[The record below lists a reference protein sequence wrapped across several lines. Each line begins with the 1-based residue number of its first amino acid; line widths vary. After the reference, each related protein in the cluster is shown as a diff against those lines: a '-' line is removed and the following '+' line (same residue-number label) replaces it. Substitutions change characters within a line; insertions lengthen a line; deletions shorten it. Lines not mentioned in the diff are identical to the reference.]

1 MNPHLIEWLDL
12 VIRWLHVITG
22 VAWIGASFYFVW
34 LENML
39 ERDKPDLPPGIEGD
53 LWAVHGGGF
62 YYLTKYKVAPD
73 KMPKTLHWFK
83 WEAYFTWIFGFSL
96 LTIVYYFKAD
106 SFMVDKSVADISAMT
121 SIALGVGSIVIGW
134 VVYDVLCR
142 TPLLKRPSLF
152 LVTMY
157 LFMVAAAYGL
167 SEFLSPRAAYI
178 HVGAMLGTMMAG
190 NVFFVIIPGQKKMV
204 SAAEQGREPNAADGR
219 YASLRSRHN
228 NYFTLPVL
236 FIMVSN
242 HFPTTYGN
250 EYGWAI
256 LAGLSAVGIAIRHH
270 FNVRHKTNQ
279 YAWTMAAGAL
289 AILALAFVTSPDFGK
304 NDKRAALEAMAP
316 VPFATVDKIVTER
329 CTVCHSETP
338 SDAVWKTAP
347 LGIKF
352 DTPDEIKKHAER
364 IKVRTYDMET
374 MPLVNQT
381 HMTPEERKTLGA
393 WVVQGAKID

>member
-1 MNPHLIEWLDL
+1 MNPHVIEWLDL

-39 ERDKPDLPPGIEGD
+39 ERDKTDLPPGIEGD

-62 YYLTKYKVAPD
+62 YYLTKYKVAPE

-106 SFMVDKSVADISAMT
+106 SYMIDASVADISPMT

-152 LVTMY
+152 LAVMY
-157 LFMVAAAYGL
+157 LFMVGAAFGL
-167 SEFLSPRAAYI
+167 SQYLSPRAAYI
-178 HVGAMLGTMMAG
+178 HIGAMLGTMMAG

-204 SAAEQGREPNAADGR
+204 SAAEEGREPNAADGR

-242 HFPTTYGN
+242 HFPTTYGH

-256 LAGLSAVGIAIRHH
+256 LAGLSAVGIGIRHH
-270 FNVRHKTNQ
+270 FNVRHKSNQ
-279 YAWTMAAGAL
+279 YVWTMGAGAL
-289 AILALAFVTSPDFGK
+289 AILALAFVTSPDFGTS
-304 NDKRAALEAMAP
+304 DKQAAIEAMPP
-316 VPFATVDKIVTER
+316 VPYATVDKIITER
-329 CTVCHSETP
+329 CVMCHSDAPT
-338 SDAVWKTAP
+338 DAVWKSAP
-347 LGIKF
+347 LGITF
-352 DTPDEIKKHAER
+352 DTPQEIKKHAER
-364 IKVRTYDMET
+364 IKVRCFDTET

-381 HMTPEERKTLGA
+381 HMTPEERQQLGA
-393 WVVQGAKID
+393 WVLQGAKID